1 MKKRILIP
9 GPVEISP
16 EVSAALA
23 KQMMGHRT
31 PDFNSILEECWRG
44 LKKVYGTK
52 NDVAIVTGSGTAAM
66 DAAIAST
73 IKEGDEV
80 VCIGGG
86 KFGERFPKIVKAY
99 GGVPIEVKVEWGRTF
114 DPAAVEKA
122 VSESNAVAIT
132 LTHNETSTGVL
143 HDAAE
148 VGRIAREKD
157 LLFIMDAVTSVG
169 GDLVLT
175 DKWGVD
181 ICISGSQKCL
191 GAPPGL
197 GFAAVSERAWDAID
211 QNTMKRGFYLNL
223 ASYRKSIQKSTTPFT
238 PAVPLIYGLKTALRE
253 IEAEGLEN
261 RIARHRRL
269 AKATRAAAKAVG
281 LELFA
286 DEAAASNTVTAI
298 KIPAGLSDNVIRG
311 RLKDEYGILLAGGQE
326 SVKGKI
332 FRIGHMGNVDEVELL
347 GVLSALELVLARG
360 GHDFNLGDGAGA
372 ALKTLMDL

>member
-1 MKKRILIP
+1 M
-9 GPVEISP
+9 
-16 EVSAALA
+16 
-23 KQMMGHRT
+23 
-31 PDFNSILEECWRG
+31 
-44 LKKVYGTK
+44 KKVYATK
-52 NDVAIVTGSGTAAM
+52 NDVAIITGSGTAAM
-66 DAAIAST
+66 DASIAST

-86 KFGERFPKIVKAY
+86 KVGERFPEIVNGYA
-99 GGVPIEVKVEWGRTF
+99 GGAITGNVEWGRTF

-122 VSESNAVAIT
+122 VSESNAVAVT

-148 VGRIAREKD
+148 VGRRAKESN

-169 GDLVLT
+169 GDRVLT

-197 GFAAVSERAWDAID
+197 GFAAVSERAWTTIE
-211 QNTMKRGFYLNL
+211 QNEGKKGFYLDL

-238 PAVPLIYGLKTALRE
+238 PAVPLIYGLKTALQE

-261 RIARHRRL
+261 RIARHHRL
-269 AKATRAAAKAVG
+269 AKATRAAAKALG

-286 DEAAASNTVTAI
+286 DEATASNTVTAI
-298 KIPAGLSDNVIRG
+298 KIPAGLTDSDVRG
-311 RLKDEYGILLAGGQE
+311 RLKDEYGILVAGGQE
-326 SVKGKI
+326 AVKGKI

-347 GVLSALELVLARG
+347 GVLSALELVLAKG
-360 GHDFNLGDGAGA
+360 GHKINLGEGVGA
-372 ALKTLMDL
+372 ALKSL